1 MSGVTSII
9 AASDLEAFG
18 LSATHQH
25 NFHFRNNLKSEQ
37 SKRKFEK

>member
-18 LSATHQH
+18 LCATDQH
-25 NFHFRNNLKSEQ
+25 NFDVTILGLG
-37 SKRKFEK
+37 

>member
-18 LSATHQH
+18 LSATDQH
-25 NFHFRNNLKSEQ
+25 NFDVTILGLG
-37 SKRKFEK
+37 